1 MQEQIETE
9 PYVLSVDEFGDIL
22 EDTSNNDIEAILQ
35 DVGENGKV
43 HPLHRKCISGLSIND
58 LQRKPFSIKL
68 KNITLL
74 NKYSI
79 FSDYEEIKKKLEQI
93 YSPDW

>member
-9 PYVLSVDEFGDIL
+9 SYVLSVDEFGDIL

-43 HPLHRKCISGLSIND
+43 HPSHRKCNQVCQLI
-58 LQRKPFSIKL
+58 
-68 KNITLL
+68 
-74 NKYSI
+74 I
-79 FSDYEEIKKKLEQI
+79 FKENLFL
-93 YSPDW
+93 

>member
-1 MQEQIETE
+1 M
-9 PYVLSVDEFGDIL
+9 Y
-22 EDTSNNDIEAILQ
+22 
-35 DVGENGKV
+35 
-43 HPLHRKCISGLSIND
+43 SGLSINN

>member
-22 EDTSNNDIEAILQ
+22 EDTNNNDIEAILQ

-43 HPLHRKCISGLSIND
+43 HPSHRKCYQVCQLI
-58 LQRKPFSIKL
+58 
-68 KNITLL
+68 
-74 NKYSI
+74 I
-79 FSDYEEIKKKLEQI
+79 FKENLFL
-93 YSPDW
+93 

>member
-22 EDTSNNDIEAILQ
+22 EDTSNNDIEAIQQ

-43 HPLHRKCISGLSIND
+43 HPSHRKCNHVCQLI
-58 LQRKPFSIKL
+58 
-68 KNITLL
+68 
-74 NKYSI
+74 I
-79 FSDYEEIKKKLEQI
+79 FKENLFL
-93 YSPDW
+93 

>member
-35 DVGENGKV
+35 DVVENGKV
-43 HPLHRKCISGLSIND
+43 HPSHRKCNQVCQLIIFKENL
-58 LQRKPFSIKL
+58 FSLKL
-68 KNITLL
+68 KI
-74 NKYSI
+74 
-79 FSDYEEIKKKLEQI
+79 
-93 YSPDW
+93 

>member
-1 MQEQIETE
+1 MQEQKETE

-43 HPLHRKCISGLSIND
+43 HPSHRKCIQVCQLI
-58 LQRKPFSIKL
+58 
-68 KNITLL
+68 
-74 NKYSI
+74 I
-79 FSDYEEIKKKLEQI
+79 FKENLFL
-93 YSPDW
+93 

>member
-9 PYVLSVDEFGDIL
+9 PYVLSVDELGDIL

-43 HPLHRKCISGLSIND
+43 HPSHRKCN
-58 LQRKPFSIKL
+58 QFV
-68 KNITLL
+68 N
-74 NKYSI
+74 
-79 FSDYEEIKKKLEQI
+79 
-93 YSPDW
+93 

>member
-9 PYVLSVDEFGDIL
+9 PYVLSIDEFGDIL

-43 HPLHRKCISGLSIND
+43 HPSHGKCNQVCQLIIS
-58 LQRKPFSIKL
+58 KKTFFYKIK
-68 KNITLL
+68 KYNIT
-74 NKYSI
+74 
-79 FSDYEEIKKKLEQI
+79 
-93 YSPDW
+93 

>member
-9 PYVLSVDEFGDIL
+9 PNVLSVDEFGDIL

-43 HPLHRKCISGLSIND
+43 HPSHRKWNQVCQLI
-58 LQRKPFSIKL
+58 
-68 KNITLL
+68 
-74 NKYSI
+74 I
-79 FSDYEEIKKKLEQI
+79 FKENLFL
-93 YSPDW
+93 

>member
-9 PYVLSVDEFGDIL
+9 PYVLSVGDIL

-43 HPLHRKCISGLSIND
+43 HPSHRKCNQVCQLI
-58 LQRKPFSIKL
+58 
-68 KNITLL
+68 
-74 NKYSI
+74 I
-79 FSDYEEIKKKLEQI
+79 FKENFFL
-93 YSPDW
+93 

>member
-9 PYVLSVDEFGDIL
+9 PYVLNVDEFGDIL

-43 HPLHRKCISGLSIND
+43 HPSHTKCNQVCQLI
-58 LQRKPFSIKL
+58 
-68 KNITLL
+68 
-74 NKYSI
+74 I
-79 FSDYEEIKKKLEQI
+79 FKENLFL
-93 YSPDW
+93 

>member
-35 DVGENGKV
+35 DVRENGKV
-43 HPLHRKCISGLSIND
+43 HPSYRKCNQVCQLI
-58 LQRKPFSIKL
+58 
-68 KNITLL
+68 
-74 NKYSI
+74 I
-79 FSDYEEIKKKLEQI
+79 FKENLFL
-93 YSPDW
+93 

>member
-35 DVGENGKV
+35 DVRENGKV
-43 HPLHRKCISGLSIND
+43 HPSHRKSNQVCQLI
-58 LQRKPFSIKL
+58 
-68 KNITLL
+68 
-74 NKYSI
+74 I
-79 FSDYEEIKKKLEQI
+79 FKENFFL
-93 YSPDW
+93 